1 MSEFTSPQAVVQRKL
16 DAYNAKNL
24 NSVVI
29 DHEDIRRAFPH
40 WPGQVEVV

>member
-1 MSEFTSPQAVVQRKL
+1 MSEFTSPQVVVQRKL

-29 DHEDIRRAFPH
+29 DNEDIRRTFPH
-40 WPGQVEVV
+40 WPGHVELV